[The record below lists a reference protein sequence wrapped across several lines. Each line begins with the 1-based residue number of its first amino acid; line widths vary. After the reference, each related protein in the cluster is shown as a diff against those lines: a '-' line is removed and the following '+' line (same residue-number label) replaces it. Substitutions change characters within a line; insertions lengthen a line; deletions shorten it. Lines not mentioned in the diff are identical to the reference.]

1 MVLET
6 YQWLFDGVSGTV
18 LIGLIGLG
26 YRRWRKRQRGD
37 QAPSS
42 TLTVQGGKV
51 ENSPVASGSG
61 ITQTIN
67 SPTIN
72 LSLPSRPAPS
82 IPLQFF
88 NVDGSKGPLKVSGR
102 QHSAQDP
109 SLVDLWC
116 LVTIV
121 NYTHYPMKIEPRQ
134 LVLNGVEWPTHRV
147 FFRPASDPRPRYER
161 ITLVGNHKEDYQLHF
176 MFPAANCPKAISGFV
191 VVGIDSRDE
200 PFEIDVV
207 FP

>member
-1 MVLET
+1 MRWLFDN
-6 YQWLFDGVSGTV
+6 YKWLFDGVGGTV
-18 LIGLIGLG
+18 VIGLIGLW
-26 YRRWRKRQRGD
+26 YRHWRKRQRED

-42 TLTVQGGKV
+42 TLTAQGAKV

-72 LSLPSRPAPS
+72 LSLPNTSAPS
-82 IPLQFF
+82 TPLQFF

-102 QHSAQDP
+102 QHSVQDP

-134 LVLNGVEWPTHRV
+134 LVLNGVEWPPHRM

-161 ITLVGNHKEDYQLHF
+161 ISVVGNHKEDYQLHF
-176 MFPAANCPKAISGFV
+176 MFPAANCPKAISGFLAV
-191 VVGIDSRDE
+191 SSSTRKSKNLAI
-200 PFEIDVV
+200 
-207 FP
+207 